1 MKRHRRD
8 APPRTGPAFGL
19 ARAAR
24 ISPAATRRVV
34 VLAAITGRG
43 RCAQILAGL
52 AASGAP
58 AHVRAAAAVHR
69 ACPPAARVALRSDR
83 ELSVRWAPPAV
94 DAATAMSTDECVEV
108 KAVAAARR
116 ACPSSA
122 LRRLAND
129 DQLLAR
135 AATASNPSTPSV
147 LLVALGNDD
156 AFERVKVATNPATPW
171 WWLEHLARDVSGGL
185 LPEIASNPS
194 TPPRLLA
201 AAALGDCLCRSGCQ
215 RGRCRCVRTN
225 RGQVLAAAMSNPSTP
240 QSAID
245 ELAVEC
251 GDDDVEYLRAVVRSQ
266 TSPIELSRLAAH
278 SNRRVGDA
286 VAAHRVTS
294 TEVLRSLALE
304 PLDKT
309 RVRALA
315 DNPNCPPDLV
325 ETLLNDPRTGTNE
338 RIQLAANPSCPPE
351 TVARLALD
359 PAASEGALPNPV
371 CDPHV
376 LAAAAFDPETE
387 AVARIWVASNPST
400 PTAALKH
407 LLTHPHS
414 SIRDEARSQ
423 IAVRSLRAADRDT

>member
-1 MKRHRRD
+1 M
-8 APPRTGPAFGL
+8 
-19 ARAAR
+19 
-24 ISPAATRRVV
+24 
-34 VLAAITGRG
+34 
-43 RCAQILAGL
+43 
-52 AASGAP
+52 
-58 AHVRAAAAVHR
+58 RAAAAAHR

-83 ELSVRWAPPAV
+83 ELSVRWAPPAA

-108 KAVAAARR
+108 QAVAAACR
-116 ACPSSA
+116 ACPPSA

-147 LLVALGNDD
+147 LLVALGDD
-156 AFERVKVATNPATPW
+156 EAFGQRVKVAANPATPW

-240 QSAID
+240 QPAID
-245 ELAVEC
+245 ELAVEY

-278 SNRRVGDA
+278 SNRRVGNA
-286 VAAHRVTS
+286 VAGHRVTS
-294 TEVLRSLALE
+294 AEVLRSLALE
-304 PLDKT
+304 PLDEA

-325 ETLLNDPRTGTNE
+325 EMLLNDPGTGTNE

-359 PAASEGALPNPV
+359 PATSEGALSNPV

-400 PTAALKH
+400 PAAALKH
-407 LLTHPHS
+407 LLTHPQP
-414 SIRDEARSQ
+414 SIRDKARSQ

>member
-1 MKRHRRD
+1 M
-8 APPRTGPAFGL
+8 
-19 ARAAR
+19 
-24 ISPAATRRVV
+24 
-34 VLAAITGRG
+34 
-43 RCAQILAGL
+43 
-52 AASGAP
+52 
-58 AHVRAAAAVHR
+58 RAAAAAHP
-69 ACPPAARVALRSDR
+69 ACPPAARAALRSDR
-83 ELSVRWAPPAV
+83 ELSVRWAPPAA
-94 DAATAMSTDECVEV
+94 DAATAMSTDECAEV
-108 KAVAAARR
+108 KAVAAACR
-116 ACPSSA
+116 ACPPSA

-129 DQLLAR
+129 DRLLAR
-135 AATASNPSTPSV
+135 AATASNPATPSV
-147 LLVALGNDD
+147 LLVALGDNE
-156 AFERVKVATNPATPW
+156 AFGQRVEVAANPATPW

-185 LPEIASNPS
+185 LPEIASSPS

-251 GDDDVEYLRAVVRSQ
+251 GDDDVEYLSAVVRSH

-286 VAAHRVTS
+286 VAGHRATPD
-294 TEVLRSLALE
+294 EVLRSLALE
-304 PLDKT
+304 PLDKA

-315 DNPNCPPDLV
+315 YNPNCPPDLV
-325 ETLLNDPRTGTNE
+325 ETLLNDPGTGTNE

-359 PAASEGALPNPV
+359 PATSQGALPNPV

-407 LLTHPHS
+407 LLTHPQP
-414 SIRDEARSQ
+414 SIRDKARPQ
-423 IAVRSLRAADRDT
+423 IAARSLRAAYGHA